1 MIKKVVFFTFSIL
14 FFLATFDIQASAK
27 NSSSNGNKK
36 AVSTKKTTTNQVS
49 KKVSSTAKKLN
60 ASKKNNASNT
70 QRNINKNTAKNVNK
84 ISYKDAFEAVSDKG
98 VIAVIDKI
106 ESGKSILQKKS
117 TEDDYYVGMVGDKR
131 TGKGLNLALTMEE
144 RGAGNW
150 LLILNGKEIEKNS
163 LVQTSLLSNPSRFV
177 VNVNIK
183 ALKDKVVSF
192 TYQMPR
198 DLRLRYGNQENGYR
212 IVIDLPVGTKIETK
226 NMKKDQLSFK
236 LINKSLAEAYNT
248 TINSPSNS
256 FENFDGLKTLG
267 NGVSFRK
274 ILIEH
279 KKPYVIAVDAG
290 HGGIDSGAVG
300 VDKASEKKITL
311 MYAKS
316 LKQALQKRGFQ
327 VVLTRDSDKTISLIN
342 RVQIAQS
349 NNADVFISLHTDAH
363 NDKNVSGT
371 TVYRLSHLEGHHPDW
386 GKFYYKGVL
395 PERYESYK
403 RDRSVLDVLVGLTH
417 QSLSEKSSILVD
429 NILLSF
435 KKNGVCKNCRHG
447 QRSLAVLRGLKMISV
462 LVEIGYITN
471 KEEVKKMMLE
481 SNVEKFAN
489 KLADV
494 VNDTFN

>member
-1 MIKKVVFFTFSIL
+1 
-14 FFLATFDIQASAK
+14 
-27 NSSSNGNKK
+27 
-36 AVSTKKTTTNQVS
+36 
-49 KKVSSTAKKLN
+49 
-60 ASKKNNASNT
+60 
-70 QRNINKNTAKNVNK
+70 
-84 ISYKDAFEAVSDKG
+84 
-98 VIAVIDKI
+98 
-106 ESGKSILQKKS
+106 
-117 TEDDYYVGMVGDKR
+117 
-131 TGKGLNLALTMEE
+131 MEE
-144 RGAGNW
+144 RSVGNW

-177 VNVNIK
+177 INVNIK

-226 NMKKDQLSFK
+226 NTKKDQLSFK
-236 LINKSLAEAYNT
+236 LTNKSLMEEYAT
-248 TINSPSNS
+248 TANSRSGS

-267 NGVSFRK
+267 NGATFRK

-279 KKPYVIAVDAG
+279 KKPYVIAIDAG
-290 HGGIDSGAVG
+290 HGGIDSGAIG
-300 VDKASEKKITL
+300 VEKVSEKKITL
-311 MYAKS
+311 MYAKR
-316 LKQALQKRGFQ
+316 LKKALQKRGFK
-327 VVLTRDSDKTISLIN
+327 VILTRDSDKTISLIN
-342 RVQIAQS
+342 RVQVAQS

-371 TVYRLSHLEGHHPDW
+371 TVYRLSHLEERHPDW

-435 KKNGVCKNCRHG
+435 KKNGICKNCRHG

-471 KEEVKKMMLE
+471 KKEVKKMMLE
-481 SNVEKFAN
+481 SNVERFAN
-489 KLADV
+489 RLAEAVD
-494 VNDTFN
+494 NTFR

>member
-1 MIKKVVFFTFSIL
+1 
-14 FFLATFDIQASAK
+14 
-27 NSSSNGNKK
+27 
-36 AVSTKKTTTNQVS
+36 
-49 KKVSSTAKKLN
+49 
-60 ASKKNNASNT
+60 
-70 QRNINKNTAKNVNK
+70 
-84 ISYKDAFEAVSDKG
+84 
-98 VIAVIDKI
+98 
-106 ESGKSILQKKS
+106 
-117 TEDDYYVGMVGDKR
+117 
-131 TGKGLNLALTMEE
+131 MEE

-236 LINKSLAEAYNT
+236 LINRSLAEAYNT

-300 VDKASEKKITL
+300 VDKASEKKNYFNVRKKPKTGIT
-311 MYAKS
+311 K
-316 LKQALQKRGFQ
+316 
-327 VVLTRDSDKTISLIN
+327 TRISGYFN
-342 RVQIAQS
+342 
-349 NNADVFISLHTDAH
+349 
-363 NDKNVSGT
+363 
-371 TVYRLSHLEGHHPDW
+371 
-386 GKFYYKGVL
+386 
-395 PERYESYK
+395 
-403 RDRSVLDVLVGLTH
+403 
-417 QSLSEKSSILVD
+417 
-429 NILLSF
+429 
-435 KKNGVCKNCRHG
+435 
-447 QRSLAVLRGLKMISV
+447 QR
-462 LVEIGYITN
+462 
-471 KEEVKKMMLE
+471 
-481 SNVEKFAN
+481 
-489 KLADV
+489 
-494 VNDTFN
+494 